1 MASMAVLVPYQEMCP
16 LAEKMFDAYPSLN
29 RVCVEYVRNEQVESR
44 ARELEKSGCD
54 ILMARGLHAIR
65 MKRAVKLPVVEIRVT
80 AQELGELALDLREEL
95 GRKRPKIGLLGF
107 ENMLC
112 DTSRFDRLYDLELQ
126 RYLVSDTIDTENA
139 LRSAVRKAVREGCQA
154 ALGGKVVCETAEEL
168 GLPHRFIP
176 GSQESLRAAFELAKH
191 IGYAID
197 LEKSAQAEIETMLDF
212 SLNGIV
218 RVDQSGIVLRTNAG
232 ASRYAVRG
240 NAVGR
245 EITEAFPALKRDILN
260 KVLLEGEESYSI
272 LMPPGGRELVVNAA
286 PIRVNGKPDGALFTF
301 HEGQRVMQMNTELHH
316 ELYRQGYL
324 TEWRFDSIP
333 MQNKENRRLMQKI
346 RQISKYGAPVLLNGE
361 SGCGKRMTAECIH
374 NESFAGAFFSLDC
387 RASRPETLDAMLFGN
402 GSSESVPCLAEA
414 ARDGTIYLAH
424 VEFLSDEL
432 QYRLL
437 LLIRG
442 RFMKN
447 GSNLPQETNVRII
460 GSATESLIAKVEKG
474 SFRSDLYYA
483 MNALGF
489 TLMPLRERREDILPW
504 VELFLNRWRKRYG
517 RPVRLTQNAKDYLE
531 RYDWPGNLDQV
542 NSVCEQMVLL
552 SERRNVDETFL
563 RRQIE
568 RLTPRLF
575 PGTEKIV
582 LYRDEKAVEIAELLK
597 KYNGNRQKVADE
609 LGISKTTLW
618 RYMKK
623 YGIGKDFK
631 Y

>member
-1 MASMAVLVPYQEMCP
+1 MATMAVLVPYQEMCP
-16 LAEKMFDAYPSLN
+16 LAEEMFGAYPSLS

-44 ARELEKSGCD
+44 ARELEKQGCD

-80 AQELGELALDLREEL
+80 AQELGELVLDLREEL
-95 GRKRPKIGLLGF
+95 GRNRPKIGLLGF

-112 DTSRFDRLYDLELQ
+112 DTSRFDRLYDLELH

-139 LRSAVRKAVREGCQA
+139 LRSAVRQAVREGCQA
-154 ALGGKVVCETAEEL
+154 VLGGEVVCETAKEL
-168 GLPHRFIP
+168 GLRHRFIP
-176 GSQESLRAAFELAKH
+176 GSRESLRAAFEIAKH

-197 LEKSAQAEIETMLDF
+197 QEKSARAEIETMLDF
-212 SLNGIV
+212 ALNGIV
-218 RVDQSGIVLRTNAG
+218 RVDQSGVVLRANAS
-232 ASRYAVRG
+232 ASRYAGRE

-245 EITEAFPALKRDILN
+245 EITEAFPALKRDILDR
-260 KVLLEGEESYSI
+260 VLREGEEAYSI
-272 LMPPGGRELVVNAA
+272 LMPSGGRELVVNAA
-286 PIRVNGKPDGALFTF
+286 PIRVDGKADGALFTF
-301 HEGQRVMQMNTELHH
+301 HEGQRVMQMSTELHH
-316 ELYRQGYL
+316 ELYLRGYL
-324 TEWRFDSIP
+324 ADWRFESIP
-333 MQNKENRRLMQKI
+333 MQNKEKRRLLQKI
-346 RQISKYGAPVLLNGE
+346 RQVSKYGAPVLLTGE
-361 SGCGKRMTAECIH
+361 AGCGKQITAECIH

-402 GSSESVPCLAEA
+402 TPSDKSLCLVEA
-414 ARDGTIYLAH
+414 ARNGTIYFAH
-424 VEFLSDEL
+424 VEFLSAEL

-437 LLIRG
+437 RLIRG
-442 RFMKN
+442 NFMRN

-460 GSATESLIAKVEKG
+460 ASTNANLVARVEKG
-474 SFRSDLYYA
+474 TFRSDLYYA
-483 MNALGF
+483 LNALGF
-489 TLMPLRERREDILPW
+489 TLPPLRECREDILPW

-517 RPVRLTQNAKDYLE
+517 RPVRLTQDAKDYLE
-531 RYDWPGNLDQV
+531 RYDWPGNLNQV

-552 SERRNVDETFL
+552 AERRNVDEGFL

-568 RLTPRLF
+568 RLTPKLL

-582 LYRDEKAVEIAELLK
+582 LYRDERAVEIAELLK

-618 RYMKK
+618 RHMKR
-623 YGIGKDFK
+623 YGIGKDFG